1 MAGFQIRRRFSHHT
15 GGTKAY
21 QVWEIQHNNAV
32 VVVFQYGSFTSGRDA
47 VLMGGTIDV
56 QDATTQTTAEAGAI
70 KKVREKKKR
79 GYQEWDTEVCPLKSY
94 DDFCDV
100 LRTAFGSGKASTIVA
115 KLDSANFGVTS
126 DPAPEVD
133 PENSIKGKAKPPAP
147 KSEESLPEWG
157 TW

>member
-15 GGTKAY
+15 SGTKAY
-21 QVWEIQHNNAV
+21 QVWEIQQNNAV
-32 VVVFQYGSFTSGRDA
+32 VVVFQYGSFTMGRDA
-47 VLMGGTIDV
+47 VTMGGTIEVQGARDV
-56 QDATTQTTAEAGAI
+56 VAAEIFAT
-70 KKVREKKKR
+70 KKVTEKLRR
-79 GYQEWDTEVCPLKSY
+79 GYKEWDTEVCPLKSMS
-94 DDFCDV
+94 DFHDV
-100 LRTAFGSGKASTIVA
+100 LKLAFGSGKASTIVA
-115 KLDSANFGVTS
+115 KLDAANLGVTS